1 MNGSKKKKEKKI
13 QPLCGKP
20 YQVVFYWNR
29 TFSGM
34 ANWNARWSANECNDT
49 LSRDPQKVYKK
60 QGPKQQQQQRELDLW
75 GIEDAHHLQH
85 LDGERPVLRSP
96 QSTANRMNGFLPCFD
111 TISTGIGTILAFL
124 EFPLLF
130 LFDFVTPGDTYS
142 FLTYNWN
149 SSGVIIPKYL
159 Q

>member
-1 MNGSKKKKEKKI
+1 MNGSKKKI

-60 QGPKQQQQQRELDLW
+60 QGLKQQQQQRELDLW
-75 GIEDAHHLQH
+75 GIEDAHHLHH
-85 LDGERPVLRSP
+85 LDGGRPAAP
-96 QSTANRMNGFLPCFD
+96 NP
-111 TISTGIGTILAFL
+111 TG
-124 EFPLLF
+124 
-130 LFDFVTPGDTYS
+130 
-142 FLTYNWN
+142 
-149 SSGVIIPKYL
+149 
-159 Q
+159 